1 MSYGKVIREHPF
13 GVNMGETYTIL
24 LTYTV
29 EGNTDDIKEIE
40 SGDTT
45 IDEWIDENV
54 LQGGVDLGIGDGDL
68 EHTPEYY

>member
-1 MSYGKVIREHPF
+1 MSGSIIR
-13 GVNMGETYTIL
+13 GNRLGDNMGETYNIL

-29 EGNTDDIKEIE
+29 EVDTDDIAEELK
-40 SGDTT
+40 DMT

>member
-1 MSYGKVIREHPF
+1 
-13 GVNMGETYTIL
+13 MGETYTIL

-29 EGNTDDIKEIE
+29 EVNTDDIEELK
-40 SGDTT
+40 DMT

-54 LQGGVDLGIGDGDL
+54 LQGGVFLGVGDGDL